1 MAAWAWLAIMG
12 GILAL
17 GGLALG
23 GLALWRQYKRNTVL
37 GLIGRREELAAARR
51 SFLEVVEVLRE
62 SDNPSLMRFETD
74 RDDLNRRALAD
85 VAGQAA
91 LLRDELDVMPL
102 PEEAVPAAE
111 ALADAAWYLEC
122 EVARLGGNQTVKEI
136 VTSLQNVDLSRMEA
150 AVWAADASIG
160 AACSACRIDDRAVY
174 GGGLY
179 I

>member
-23 GLALWRQYKRNTVL
+23 LLALWRQYERNSVI
-37 GLIGRREELAAARR
+37 GLIGRREELVLARR
-51 SFLEVVEVLRE
+51 SFVDVVHVLR
-62 SDNPSLMRFETD
+62 DADKTTLMRFETD
-74 RDDLNRRALAD
+74 RDDINRRALAD

-91 LLRDELDVMPL
+91 LLRDELDLMPL
-102 PEEAVPAAE
+102 PDEAVLAAE

-122 EVARLGGNQTVKEI
+122 EVGRLGGNQTVKEI
-136 VTSLQNVDLSRMEA
+136 LATLGQVDLSLFDA
-150 AVWAADASIG
+150 ALRAADGSIA
-160 AACSACRIDDRAVY
+160 AACTACRIEDRAVY

>member
-12 GILAL
+12 ALLAL

-23 GLALWRQYKRNTVL
+23 VLALWRQYKRNSVL
-37 GLIGRREELAAARR
+37 GLVGRREELVAARR
-51 SFLEVVEVLRE
+51 SFVDVVAILKEL
-62 SDNPSLMRFETD
+62 DNASLMRFETD
-74 RDDLNRRALAD
+74 RDDVNRRALAD

-91 LLRDELDVMPL
+91 LLRDELDLMPL
-102 PEEAVPAAE
+102 PDEAVPAAE

-122 EVARLGGNQTVKEI
+122 EVGRLGGNQTVKEI
-136 VTSLQNVDLSRMEA
+136 LATLGQIDLSLFDS
-150 AVWAADASIG
+150 AVRAADGSIT
-160 AACSACRIDDRAVY
+160 AACTACRIEDRAVY

>member
-23 GLALWRQYKRNTVL
+23 LVALWRQYKRNTVI
-37 GLIGRREELAAARR
+37 GLIGRREELVASRK
-51 SFLEVVEVLRE
+51 SLLEVVEALRA
-62 SDNPSLMRFETD
+62 SDSAGLMRFETD
-74 RDDLNRRALAD
+74 RDDINRRALAD

-91 LLRDELDVMPL
+91 LLRDELDLMPL
-102 PEEAVPAAE
+102 PPKAIPAAE

-122 EVARLGGNQTVKEI
+122 EVGRLGGNQTVKEI
-136 VTSLQNVDLSRMEA
+136 ISALGAIDLSDFDA
-150 AVWAADASIG
+150 AVRSADASITDAC
-160 AACSACRIDDRAVY
+160 AACGIEDRAVY

>member
-1 MAAWAWLAIMG
+1 VAAWAWLAIMG

-37 GLIGRREELAAARR
+37 SLIGRREELMAARR
-51 SFLEVVEVLRE
+51 SFVDVVGVLAD
-62 SDNPSLMRFETD
+62 SDNASLMRFETD
-74 RDDLNRRALAD
+74 RDDVNRRALAD

-91 LLRDELDVMPL
+91 LLRDELDTMPL
-102 PEEAVPAAE
+102 PLEAVSGAE
-111 ALADAAWYLEC
+111 ALADGAWYLEC

-136 VTSLQNVDLSRMEA
+136 RTSLDKVDLSEFDA
-150 AVWAADASIG
+150 AVRAADSSIT
-160 AACSACRIDDRAVY
+160 AACTACRIEDRSVY